1 MPFPPH
7 GLTRVNFHLHL
18 MEITKLLH
26 ITFRFHRTDN
36 RNCSVY
42 TARNTI
48 VPFTPHGLT
57 KVNFHLHRM
66 EITKLLHI
74 TFCFHRTDYR
84 NCSVYTA
91 RNIIAPFT
99 SHGLTRVNFHLH
111 RMEQQTTPYH
121 FSVYTAR
128 YTETPPFPTYGIQLC
143 HLHHMA

>member
-1 MPFPPH
+1 MPFTPH
-7 GLTRVNFHLHL
+7 GLTRVNFHLHR
-18 MEITKLLH
+18 MEITKLLY
-26 ITFRFHRTDN
+26 ITFRFHCTDY

-48 VPFTPHGLT
+48 VPFPPHGLT

-74 TFCFHRTDYR
+74 TFRFHRTDYR

-99 SHGLTRVNFHLH
+99 PHGLTKVNFHLH
-111 RMEQQTTPYH
+111 CMEITKI
-121 FSVYTAR
+121 FTAR
-128 YTETPPFPTYGIQLC
+128 TTEIALFTLHGIQLC
-143 HLHHMA
+143 HLHRMA